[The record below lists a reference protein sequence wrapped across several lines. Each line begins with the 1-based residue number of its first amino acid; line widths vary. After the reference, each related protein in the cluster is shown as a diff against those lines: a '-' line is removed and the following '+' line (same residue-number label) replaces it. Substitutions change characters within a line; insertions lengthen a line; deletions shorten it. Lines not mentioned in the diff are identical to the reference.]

1 LRHILNEYDGADGL
15 DEIVEFVDNDGR
27 TYRIVRDVAGFKP
40 TVKYAKV
47 KDDWKRVAVITD
59 YGSFMSDLYKDDLR
73 YPESI
78 GE

>member
-1 LRHILNEYDGADGL
+1 MRHILNEYNSANGL

-27 TYRIVRDVAGFKP
+27 TYRIVRDVTGFKP

-47 KDDWKRVAVITD
+47 KDNWKKVAVITD
-59 YGSFMSDLYKDDLR
+59 YSSFMRDLYKDDLE
-73 YPESI
+73 YLESI

>member
-1 LRHILNEYDGADGL
+1 MRHILNEYDSANGL

-27 TYRIVRDVAGFKP
+27 TYRVVRDVAGFKP

-47 KDDWKRVAVITD
+47 KDNWKKVAVILD
-59 YGSFMSDLYKDDLR
+59 YNSFMSDLYKDDLK
-73 YPESI
+73 YLESI

>member
-1 LRHILNEYDGADGL
+1 MRHILNEYDGANGL

-27 TYRIVRDVAGFKP
+27 IYRIVRDVAGFKP

-47 KDDWKRVAVITD
+47 KDDWKKVAVILD
-59 YGSFMSDLYKDDLR
+59 YNSFMRDLYKDDLE
-73 YPESI
+73 YLESI